1 MTLKVLFIGSVQF
14 SASVLELLIELQAD
28 IVGVCTKSTS
38 TFNADHIDLTSI
50 AAIAEIPVLAVS
62 SINEKSTLAWIAGRR
77 PDVIFCFGWSQI
89 VHKPLLELAPLGVIG
104 FHPAAL
110 PANRG
115 RHPIIWALALGLDKT
130 ASTFFFMD
138 EGADTGDILS
148 QVAINIS
155 SNDDAS
161 TLYSK
166 ITSVALEQVR
176 RFLPELENGTY
187 IRLKQNHTQSNSWR
201 KRSRPD
207 GVIDWRM
214 SALSIHNLIRAL
226 ARPYVGAEFQFNG
239 VSIKVWKSELVPGG
253 KANLEPG
260 LVLDVGDGGIL
271 VKAGSDCIRLCE
283 LGSIVEG
290 LKPGMYL

>member
-14 SASVLELLIELQAD
+14 SASVLRLLIELEVD
-28 IVGVCTKSTS
+28 IVGVCTRSTS
-38 TFNADHIDLTSI
+38 AFNADHADLTSI
-50 AAIAEIPVLAVS
+50 AAAAEIPVLAVT
-62 SINEKSTLAWIAGRR
+62 SINEQLTLDWITERC

-89 VHKPLLELAPLGVIG
+89 IRKPLLDLAPLGVIG

-115 RHPIIWALALGLDKT
+115 RHPIIWALVLGLDKT

-155 SNDDAS
+155 SDDDAS
-161 TLYSK
+161 VLYSK
-166 ITSVALEQVR
+166 ITEVALEQVR
-176 RFLPELENGTY
+176 RFMPELEDGTY
-187 IRLKQNHTQSNSWR
+187 TRLKQNHSQSNSWR
-201 KRSRPD
+201 KRCRPD

-214 SALSIHNLIRAL
+214 SALSIHNLVRAL

>member
-1 MTLKVLFIGSVQF
+1 MKIVFIGCVQL
-14 SASVLELLIELQAD
+14 SASVLELLIGLDAE
-28 IVGVCTKSTS
+28 IVGVCTKSQS
-38 TFNADHIDLTSI
+38 AFNSDHVDLSPLAS
-50 AAIAEIPVLAVS
+50 AAGIPVLSASDINHHS
-62 SINEKSTLAWIAGRR
+62 SLEWIAERR
-77 PDVIFCFGWSQI
+77 PDVIFCFGWSQLI
-89 VHKPLLELAPLGVIG
+89 RKPLLELAPLGVIG

-115 RHPIIWALALGLDKT
+115 RHPIIWALALGLDET

-148 QVAINIS
+148 QVAIKIS
-155 SNDDAS
+155 PDDDAS
-161 TLYSK
+161 ILYSK
-166 ITSVALEQVR
+166 ITLLALDQVR
-176 RFLPELENGTY
+176 CFLPELQNGTY
-187 IRLKQNHTQSNSWR
+187 TRLKQNHSQSNSWR

-214 SALSIHNLIRAL
+214 SALSIHNLVRAL
-226 ARPYVGAEFQFNG
+226 SRPYVGAEFEFNA
-239 VSIKVWKSELVPGG
+239 VSIKVWRSELVPGG
-253 KANLEPG
+253 KANFEPG
-260 LVLDVGDGGIL
+260 LVLDVGDHGIL